1 MNTKKSALVES
12 YIVELYNLKESLI
25 KQLRKERDEHAL
37 QLTEYKF
44 MLQHIRGCH
53 KLQVQPTGLAEYF
66 EKLPCLKH
74 VAHVVRPIMDIPELM
89 RTIFDAKI
97 SDMAKWHIRQWDLTR
112 EIASCDF
119 VISCVE
125 HETAEAIAHQPRGEG
140 KAFDV
145 LQKIKTAVR

>member
-44 MLQHIRGCH
+44 VLQHIHGCR
-53 KLQVQPTGLAEYF
+53 KLQVQPTGLTEYF
-66 EKLPCLKH
+66 EKLPYLKH

-89 RTIFDAKI
+89 RIIVEAKI
-97 SDMAKWHIRQWDLTR
+97 KDMAKWHIRQWDLTQ

-119 VISCVE
+119 VIGCVE
-125 HETAEAIAHQPRGEG
+125 QETTEAIAHQPRGEG
-140 KAFDV
+140 KAFDI
-145 LQKIKTAVR
+145 LYKIQTAVR